1 MPMTVEY
8 RNGVQSSTI
17 SYSNMVIP
25 EGITND
31 VTQKGNEPLYDLWKN
46 KNKGHSLYKKMGLI
60 TKITIRCKALDASQ
74 MAHVS
79 ALFSNAI
86 FNISS

>member
-1 MPMTVEY
+1 M
-8 RNGVQSSTI
+8 GV
-17 SYSNMVIP
+17 V
-25 EGITND
+25 
-31 VTQKGNEPLYDLWKN
+31 
-46 KNKGHSLYKKMGLI
+46 
-60 TKITIRCKALDASQ
+60 TKITIRCKALDASP